1 LPISEKEAFV
11 AQYST
16 IPVSLRIFVLLLII
30 LFLVILGFIVLTSL
44 GFLDARGFLAPFYRI
59 LGISTQTD
67 INVDDP
73 MLLVRQREEKN
84 RDALS
89 LWEEELA
96 LQEKQLAE
104 RQATIT
110 QTEERLTEE
119 QKAMEEAEKTIK
131 DGQQEFDDRNRRLE
145 QKSEQ
150 FLSMP
155 PESAVK
161 IMLEM
166 EDMEVI
172 EVFRKTEELAVKNNQ
187 LSIVPYW
194 LSLMPPERAADLDRK
209 WR

>member
-1 LPISEKEAFV
+1 V
-11 AQYST
+11 AEYST

-30 LFLVILGFIVLTSL
+30 FFLVILGLVILTSL
-44 GFLDARGFLAPFYRI
+44 GFIDARGFLSPFYR
-59 LGISTQTD
+59 LFGISTQKD
-67 INVDDP
+67 INLDDP

-84 RDALS
+84 RDALG

-96 LQEKQLAE
+96 LQEKQIAE
-104 RQATIT
+104 HSAVIKE
-110 QTEERLTEE
+110 TEERLTEA
-119 QKAMEEAEKTIK
+119 QKAIEEAQKTVK
-131 DGQQEFDDRNRRLE
+131 DGQEEFDDRRRRLE

-155 PESAVK
+155 PENAVK

-172 EVFRKTEELAVKNNQ
+172 EVFRVTEELAVKNDQ
-187 LSIVPYW
+187 MSIVPYW